1 MLESK
6 LPTTKLETWQKRS
19 AWPLVA
25 LSLAYTFVYVF
36 PIFAYPLPEST
47 RNSFQIAEYLIWAV
61 FILDYIVQFLLA
73 TNKKK
78 FFGEEWVS
86 LIFIFVPFLRPVRA
100 IRGIIFL
107 RQASTHPRDSALLS
121 LPWIIAT
128 LGALMMLIMAAAVL
142 DIERLAP
149 NSTIHSTGDALWWS
163 LVTVTTIGY
172 GDKYPVTGQ
181 GKLLAAVLIIFG
193 IGLIASLT
201 GFFASW
207 IIKQTH
213 SIEETKE

>member
-6 LPTTKLETWQKRS
+6 LHTTKLKTWQKKS

-36 PIFAYPLPEST
+36 PIFAYPLSEST
-47 RNSFQIAEYLIWAV
+47 RNFCQIAEYLIWAV

-107 RQASTHPRDSALLS
+107 RQASTHPKDSALLS

-128 LGALMMLIMAAAVL
+128 LGGLMMLIMAAAVL
-142 DIERLAP
+142 DVERLAP

-172 GDKYPVTGQ
+172 GDKYPVTSQ
-181 GKLLAAVLIIFG
+181 GKLLAAFLIIFG
-193 IGLIASLT
+193 VGLIASLT

-213 SIEETKE
+213 SQDHTKK